1 MHISSYI
8 IIYILHYI
16 TSGVVYMY
24 IYIYIDIDRYRYD
37 TMCIYIYNH
46 LYIYIYMYIYICVA
60 LLGKSDWIPSLSGGQ
75 QLRFQLRLGNA
86 TRRGYRS
93 QGMLGMV
100 IPPSVAIPFHIDILS
115 LVVTL

>member
-1 MHISSYI
+1 MTPCVYTFI
-8 IIYILHYI
+8 IIYIY
-16 TSGVVYMY
+16 
-24 IYIYIDIDRYRYD
+24 
-37 TMCIYIYNH
+37 MCIYIYV
-46 LYIYIYMYIYICVA
+46 YIYTEA